1 MNILVI
7 HEVDWLKKVVF
18 EIHSISE
25 QMSRLGH
32 RVCVIDYEDT
42 WQREGCLGLGT
53 LRTRRYEDIT
63 RTGAGTGVGLI
74 RPGFIRLPGLSRLSA
89 AASHYREIGRVIR
102 REKIDI
108 ILLYS
113 VPTNGPAAV
122 HLARKYGIPVVFRAI
137 DILYRLVRY
146 PVLRPPTRFLERW
159 VYRRADRILAI
170 APRYAR
176 YVTRMGAPAEKVK
189 QVLMPVDTE
198 LFRPAPPDTELQG
211 RWGIRP
217 EDAVILFIGT
227 LFPFSGLDIFLRH
240 FPEVVAAVPE
250 ARLLIV
256 GDGPQ
261 RHRLEGIIA
270 KTGLKERVIIT
281 GFQPYEDMPGYINL
295 ASVCINTFLN
305 TPETEDIFPGKILQY
320 LAGGCATAATPLKGI
335 VTLAPARASG
345 IVYAENEAMAAA
357 VIDLL
362 RSPGERQERGRLG
375 VDFIRRQHGYE
386 NIARQFEAELL
397 AAIREKQGEAGGPG
411 R

>member
-32 RVCVIDYEDT
+32 RVFVIDYEDT
-42 WQREGCLGLGT
+42 WRREGFLGLGT
-53 LRTRRYEDIT
+53 LRTRRCDDVT
-63 RTGAGTGVGLI
+63 RTVEGAGVSLI
-74 RPGFIRLPGLSRLSA
+74 RPGFIRIPGLSRLSA
-89 AASHYREIGRVIR
+89 AATHYREIGRVIR
-102 REKIDI
+102 EEKIDI

-122 HLARKYGIPVVFRAI
+122 CLARRYGIPVVFRAI
-137 DILYRLVRY
+137 DILYRMVRY
-146 PVLRPPTRFLERW
+146 PILRPPTRFLERW
-159 VYRRADRILAI
+159 VYQRADRILAI

-198 LFRPAPPDTELQG
+198 LFRPAPPDAELQG

-217 EDAVILFIGT
+217 QDAVILFIGT
-227 LFPFSGLDIFLRH
+227 LFPFSGLDCFLGH
-240 FPEVVAAVPE
+240 FPEVIEAVPE

-270 KTGLKERVIIT
+270 KTGLQEKVIIT
-281 GFQPYEDMPGYINL
+281 GFEPYQSMPRYINL

-320 LAGGCATAATPLKGI
+320 LAGGCATVATPLKGI
-335 VTLAPARASG
+335 VTLARARASG

-357 VIDLL
+357 VINLL
-362 RSPGERQERGRLG
+362 RSPDERENRARAG
-375 VDFIRRQHGYE
+375 VDFIRRQHGCDG
-386 NIARQFEAELL
+386 IARQFEAELL
-397 AAIREKQGEAGGPG
+397 AAIREKRGEAGGPG